1 MSTALM
7 TQDQRV
13 FAGYGVQPQ
22 ELRWIGRPP
31 SGIRL
36 RAADA
41 YLIPFSLMWGGF
53 AIFWETM
60 AFKGN
65 APVFFRIWGV
75 PFVLIGVYMILGRFF
90 YDAYRRSQT
99 WYGVTANDALIIRR
113 GFPNSMQRINL
124 AKTNT
129 LGISLKADGSG
140 TITFADTPQRAWMGG
155 GGWSMW
161 SGDISVPAFE
171 GIPDAQHAYDL
182 CTSLQR
188 A

>member
-7 TQDQRV
+7 TRDQHV
-13 FAGYGVQPQ
+13 FADYGVKPQ
-22 ELRWIGRPP
+22 ELEWTGRPP
-31 SGIRL
+31 AGLRL
-36 RAADA
+36 RAADV

-53 AIFWETM
+53 AIFWEAM
-60 AFKGN
+60 VVRGG

-75 PFVLIGVYMILGRFF
+75 PFVLAGIYLVIGWFF
-90 YDAYRRSQT
+90 WDAYRRRQT
-99 WYGVTANDALIIRR
+99 WYGLVGNAALIVRR

-124 AKTNT
+124 ASTNS

-140 TITFADTPQRAWMGG
+140 TITFADTPQRGWMGG

-161 SGDISVPAFE
+161 SGDLSVPAFE
-171 GIPDAQHAYDL
+171 GIPDAQRVYDL
-182 CTSLQR
+182 CTALQR